1 MAYTTIDKP
10 EDYFDTTTY
19 TGNGSSQ
26 TLSMDNLGMLWM
38 KNRTETSNHVLFD
51 VVRGGYYTSDPGPEL
66 RPNGST
72 KGSGSDISQTYGI
85 GFGSSSSTIG
95 SDGGGY
101 NYNQSGKSYVGWQW
115 GANGSGSQNTDG
127 SINTI
132 ATSANTTAGF
142 SIVNWTGSGSSATLG
157 HGLGATP
164 KMIMVKNLSDAVN
177 WMVYN
182 HSVIT
187 PSSTNKTFMTLNS
200 SGAIESNGSATTFTS
215 VSDTTFGVGTD
226 NIINGSSDK
235 MIAYVFAEKQG
246 YSKFDS
252 FTGNGNNNGTF
263 IYTGFAPA
271 FVMIKKTS
279 GGGDW
284 AMNDIKRDFNT
295 TYGNDASIYANTS
308 SAETTSGSLNI
319 DLLSNGMKLRSDNSD
334 YNASGGTYIYMA
346 FAQNPFVSSGGVPV
360 TAK

>member
-115 GANGSGSQNTDG
+115 RANGSGSTNTAG
-127 SINTI
+127 SID
-132 ATSANTTAGF
+132 ATVSVNTTSGF

-164 KMIMVKNLSDAVN
+164 KLIIVKNLSDVVN
-177 WMVYN
+177 WFLYN
-182 HSVIT
+182 HSIIT
-187 PSSTNKTFMTLNS
+187 PSSNNKTFMTLNTT
-200 SGAIESNGSATTFTS
+200 GAIESNGTATTFTS
-215 VSDTTFGVGTD
+215 VSNTTFGVGTD

-235 MIAYVFAEKQG
+235 MIAYVFSEKQG
-246 YSKFDS
+246 FSKFGS
-252 FTGNGNNNGTF
+252 YTGNGNVDGTF
-263 IYTGFAPA
+263 IYTGFSPA
-271 FVMIKKTS
+271 FVMVKRTDAS
-279 GGGDW
+279 GDW
-284 AMNDIKRDFNT
+284 AMIDNKRNTFNVMNKYLKAQAT
-295 TYGNDASIYANTS
+295 DAESTDASFD
-308 SAETTSGSLNI
+308 I
-319 DLLSNGMKLRSDNSD
+319 DAVSNGFKLRYNNGN
-334 YNASGGTYIYMA
+334 YNASGGNYIYMV
-346 FAQNPFVSSGGVPV
+346 FAENPFVTSSGVPA
-360 TAK
+360 TAR